1 MNDYNPDLDESS
13 LSLFDVDMNC
23 SALQSALSADSVQID
38 LLPES
43 PLLTDDELLALSINE
58 LTPAQRA
65 LHALDLHLSET
76 KISHSEFYSAQQSVQ
91 GTSLRGHMDGGAQAS
106 TTDCLDYLFHY
117 RSLPAKSATL
127 KVADNTPHYP
137 IGSGYLRVAAYT
149 VSGYIMVPTFYT
161 PTLPATIV
169 SPSDLGSKLGCSSF
183 TTFASLSDMECCL
196 TLHHCQRHSQDIRI
210 PLTVVRGLLYTAD
223 LQRPTPHEHE
233 SSFSV
238 LSLQTHLLD
247 CRCPCSLHDSSVDTS
262 CDSLGDNGNTSICPL
277 VPSCSLLDQVRTIQR
292 LAFQTDV
299 DYTMLHEHSDGVSV
313 WPSSSLCVCSLSS
326 SASASVNR
334 LTRDQL

>member
-1 MNDYNPDLDESS
+1 M
-13 LSLFDVDMNC
+13 C
-23 SALQSALSADSVQID
+23 
-38 LLPES
+38 
-43 PLLTDDELLALSINE
+43 
-58 LTPAQRA
+58 
-65 LHALDLHLSET
+65 
-76 KISHSEFYSAQQSVQ
+76 
-91 GTSLRGHMDGGAQAS
+91 GHMDGGAQAS
-106 TTDCLDYLFHY
+106 TTDRLDYLFHY

-137 IGSGYLRVAAYT
+137 IGLGYLCVAAYT

-169 SPSDLGSKLGCSSF
+169 SPSDLGSKLGCLSF

-196 TLHHCQRHSQDIRI
+196 TLHHCQWHSQDIRI

-313 WPSSSLCVCSLSS
+313 WPSSFLCVCSLSS
-326 SASASVNR
+326 SASASASVNH
-334 LTRDQL
+334 LT